1 MGPRFLQGA
10 GSQQGRADEGAQPP
24 HPLHS
29 PSAQSL
35 SDSQLSGG
43 PGTARGDPQPGHP
56 SGSAQVVGMKQGWTP
71 GWKPQP
77 QTWTQTPT
85 PGGDGAP
92 PLPAPLLTR

>member
-35 SDSQLSGG
+35 SDSQLS
-43 PGTARGDPQPGHP
+43 RGDPQPGHP